1 MMARPGR
8 QLVQSHPH
16 ADVDAAFQLPA
27 NARTRDVWDAW
38 AFAAIESGL
47 ALGAWLSAEPG
58 DRELGYLA
66 YLACLDREEQAA
78 MVLAERVDPPA
89 AARLRATG

>member
-8 QLVQSHPH
+8 SL
-16 ADVDAAFQLPA
+16 ADRPLVDADGVFHLPA

-78 MVLAERVDPPA
+78 MVLAERVDPSA
-89 AARLRATG
+89 AERLRASG